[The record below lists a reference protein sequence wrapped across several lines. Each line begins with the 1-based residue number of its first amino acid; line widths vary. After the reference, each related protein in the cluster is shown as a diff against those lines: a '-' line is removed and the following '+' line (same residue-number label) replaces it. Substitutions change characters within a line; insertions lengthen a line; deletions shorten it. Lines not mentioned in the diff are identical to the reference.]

1 MKSQIFTTAE
11 QSQKLLDLKLTTST
25 CDNQE
30 LFPNK
35 WSLHTL
41 INLLPTHIGHKNLV
55 ITKDFVGYMENH
67 ADDIHWPFLYKGN
80 IYDGCIACIEWLI
93 KEKYFDTLFLL

>member
-1 MKSQIFTTAE
+1 
-11 QSQKLLDLKLTTST
+11 
-25 CDNQE
+25 
-30 LFPNK
+30 
-35 WSLHTL
+35 
-41 INLLPTHIGHKNLV
+41 
-55 ITKDFVGYMENH
+55 MENH